1 MLSLRDLLIQTNVP
15 ETLTP
20 SVPAA
25 GLGLAALG
33 HDGDANY
40 HIGERLKLQR
50 KTEKGGV

>member
-20 SVPAA
+20 SVPA

-33 HDGDANY
+33 HDDDANY
-40 HIGERLKLQR
+40 HIGERLKLER
-50 KTEKGGV
+50 ETEKSGV